1 MKLKIPPAIQFL
13 IFAVAMFII
22 TKLTGKNFS
31 FALQNVVVLLLFILG
46 TIIGLFSVLSFKK
59 AHTSIDPMHPS
70 KATKLIISGLYQY
83 TRNPMYLGLV
93 IIQTALF
100 FGFGN
105 YYNIIILFIYGW
117 YLTNYQIKPEEEA
130 LKEIFG
136 DVYTQYCEKVRRWV

>member
-13 IFAVAMFII
+13 FFAIAMFII

-31 FALQNVVVLLLFILG
+31 FALQNVVVILLFAFG
-46 TIIGLFSVLSFKK
+46 AFIGLLAVLSFRK
-59 AHTSIDPMHPS
+59 AHTTINPLDPS
-70 KATKLIISGLYQY
+70 KASKLVTSDLYQY
-83 TRNPMYLGLV
+83 TRNPMYLGLL

-130 LKEIFG
+130 LTKLFG
-136 DVYTQYCEKVRRWV
+136 DGYTQYCEKVRRWI

>member
-13 IFAVAMFII
+13 FFAIAMFII

-31 FALQNVVVLLLFILG
+31 FALQNVVVILLFAFG
-46 TIIGLFSVLSFKK
+46 AFIGLLAVLSFRK
-59 AHTSIDPMHPS
+59 AHTTINPLDPS
-70 KATKLIISGLYQY
+70 KASKLVTSDLYQY

-130 LKEIFG
+130 LTKLFG
-136 DVYTQYCEKVRRWV
+136 EGYTQYCEKVRRWV

>member
-13 IFAVAMFII
+13 FFAIAMFII
-22 TKLTGKNFS
+22 TKITGKNFS
-31 FALQNVVVLLLFILG
+31 FALQNVVVILLFAFG
-46 TIIGLFSVLSFKK
+46 AFIGLLAVLSFRK
-59 AHTSIDPMHPS
+59 AHTTINPLDPS
-70 KATKLIISGLYQY
+70 KASKLVTSDLYQY

-130 LKEIFG
+130 LTKLFG
-136 DVYTQYCEKVRRWV
+136 EGYTQYCEKVRRWV

>member
-13 IFAVAMFII
+13 FFAFAMFII

-31 FALQNVVVLLLFILG
+31 FALQNVVVILLFAFG
-46 TIIGLFSVLSFKK
+46 AFIGLLAVLSFRK
-59 AHTSIDPMHPS
+59 AHTTINPLDPS
-70 KATKLIISGLYQY
+70 KASKLVTSDLYQY

-130 LKEIFG
+130 LTKLFG
-136 DVYTQYCEKVRRWV
+136 EGYTQYCEKVRRWV